1 MLITIIAVSL
11 VLGGLIFFHELGH
24 FAVARSLGMGVS
36 TFSLGFGPKIL
47 KRKWGKTEYAL
58 SLVPLGGY
66 VALVGEQD
74 DSELPE
80 GFTREESF
88 SLRPAWQRL
97 MVVAAGP
104 VANMLLAW
112 LLCWILAFG
121 WGTPQLLP
129 QVGGLVENGPAAK
142 AGVQAGDTIVSIDG
156 QPIVAW
162 EDMTRAIAR
171 SNGQPL
177 SVVLERPHKAA
188 AAGGELD
195 AKSEQGQVADPAGTS
210 GAETTAGAT
219 SKTTPET
226 TVGATSAAPGQDSV
240 PPTIMTVEIR
250 PEMSVRKTIFGEDE
264 KAWLVGIRNTGA
276 VRLVEHGFWGAAGAG
291 ASQASDMLALTW
303 KSFVKLVERVV
314 PLDQVGGP
322 IMIMQ
327 MVGKQAHEGIAGLL
341 ALAALISINLGVLN
355 LLPIPVLDGGQIV
368 FCLWEMI
375 FRRPVNARVQEYA
388 MRAGLALLVAL
399 MLLATYND
407 LWRIVKSAGWFG
419 SGS

>member
-47 KRKWGKTEYAL
+47 KRTWGKTEYAL

-66 VALVGEQD
+66 VALVGEQE
-74 DSELPE
+74 DSELSE

-88 SLRPAWQRL
+88 SLRPAWQCL
-97 MVVAAGP
+97 LVVAAGP

-121 WGTPQLLP
+121 WGTPLLLP

-142 AGVQAGDTIVSIDG
+142 AGVQAGDTIVRIDG

-162 EDMTRAIAR
+162 DDMTRAIAR

-188 AAGGELD
+188 PNGAEGAAGED
-195 AKSEQGQVADPAGTS
+195 GTP
-210 GAETTAGAT
+210 TDAT
-219 SKTTPET
+219 S
-226 TVGATSAAPGQDSV
+226 GQDS
-240 PPTIMTVEIR
+240 PPPSIMTVEIR

-276 VRLVEHGFWGAAGAG
+276 VRLVQHGFWGSAAAG

>member
-1 MLITIIAVSL
+1 MLTTIIAVTL

-24 FAVARSLGMGVS
+24 FAVARGFGMGVS

-58 SLVPLGGY
+58 SLIPLGGY

-97 MVVAAGP
+97 LVVAAGP

-129 QVGGLVENGPAAK
+129 QVGGLVEDGPAAR
-142 AGVQAGDTIVSIDG
+142 AGVEAGDTIVSING
-156 QPIVAW
+156 QPIVDW
-162 EDMTRAIAR
+162 EDMTRAIAA
-171 SNGQPL
+171 SDGQAML
-177 SVVLERPHKAA
+177 VKLKRPHRV
-188 AAGGELD
+188 E
-195 AKSEQGQVADPAGTS
+195 SVAPQAD
-210 GAETTAGAT
+210 EGAT
-219 SKTTPET
+219 AQGSHAQT
-226 TVGATSAAPGQDSV
+226 AANGDAIAPASLL
-240 PPTIMTVEIR
+240 TVEIR
-250 PEMSVRKTIFGEDE
+250 PEMAVRKTIFGEDE

-276 VRLVEHGFWGAAGAG
+276 VRLVEHGFWGAAVAG
-291 ASQASDMLALTW
+291 ASQTSNMLALTW

-327 MVGKQAHEGIAGLL
+327 MVGKQAHEGMAGLL

-375 FRRPVNARVQEYA
+375 FRRPVNARVQDYA
-388 MRAGLALLVAL
+388 MRAGLALLVTL

-407 LWRIVKSAGWFG
+407 IWRIVKGAGWFG

>member
-1 MLITIIAVSL
+1 MLITVIAVSL

-47 KRKWGKTEYAL
+47 KHKWGKTEYAL

-80 GFTREESF
+80 GFTKEESF

-97 MVVAAGP
+97 LVVAAGP

-142 AGVQAGDTIVSIDG
+142 AGVQAGDTIVSIGG
-156 QPIVAW
+156 QAINDW
-162 EDMTRAIAR
+162 GDMTHAIAR
-171 SNGQPL
+171 SDGQPL
-177 SVVLERPHKAA
+177 SVVLQRPAKIAA
-188 AAGGELD
+188 TAPEGE
-195 AKSEQGQVADPAGTS
+195 SQADHD
-210 GAETTAGAT
+210 
-219 SKTTPET
+219 
-226 TVGATSAAPGQDSV
+226 AAPADSGSVASGQGSA
-240 PPTIMTVEIR
+240 PATMLTVEIT

-276 VRLVEHGFWGAAGAG
+276 VRLVEHGFWGSASAGA
-291 ASQASDMLALTW
+291 AQASDMLALTW
-303 KSFVKLVERVV
+303 KSFVKLIERVV

-327 MVGKQAHEGIAGLL
+327 MVSKQAHEGIAGVL

-375 FRRPVNARVQEYA
+375 FRRPINARVQEYA
-388 MRAGLALLVAL
+388 MRAGLALLVGL

-407 LWRIVKSAGWFG
+407 IWRIVKGAGWFG

>member
-1 MLITIIAVSL
+1 MLTTIIAVTL

-24 FAVARSLGMGVS
+24 FAVARGFGMGVS

-58 SLVPLGGY
+58 SLIPLGGY

-97 MVVAAGP
+97 LVVAAGP

-129 QVGGLVENGPAAK
+129 QVGGLVEDGPAAR
-142 AGVQAGDTIVSIDG
+142 AGVEAGDTIVSING
-156 QPIVAW
+156 QPIVDW
-162 EDMTRAIAR
+162 EDMTRAIAA
-171 SNGQPL
+171 SDGQAML
-177 SVVLERPHKAA
+177 VELKRPHKV
-188 AAGGELD
+188 E
-195 AKSEQGQVADPAGTS
+195 SVAPPADEDIAPQDS
-210 GAETTAGAT
+210 HDRTTASDGAT
-219 SKTTPET
+219 A
-226 TVGATSAAPGQDSV
+226 ATSLL
-240 PPTIMTVEIR
+240 TVEIK
-250 PEMSVRKTIFGEDE
+250 PEMAVRKTIFGEDE

-276 VRLVEHGFWGAAGAG
+276 VRLVEHGFWGAAVAGAG
-291 ASQASDMLALTW
+291 QTSNMLALTW

-327 MVGKQAHEGIAGLL
+327 MVGKQAHEGMAGLL

-375 FRRPVNARVQEYA
+375 FRRPVNARVQDYA
-388 MRAGLALLVAL
+388 MRAGLALLVTL

-407 LWRIVKSAGWFG
+407 IWRIVKGAGWFG

>member
-47 KRKWGKTEYAL
+47 KRTWGKTEYAL

-66 VALVGEQD
+66 VALVGEQE

-97 MVVAAGP
+97 LVVAAGP

-121 WGTPQLLP
+121 WGTPLLLP

-142 AGVQAGDTIVSIDG
+142 AGVQAGDTIVRIDG

-162 EDMTRAIAR
+162 DDMTRAIAR

-188 AAGGELD
+188 AN
-195 AKSEQGQVADPAGTS
+195 
-210 GAETTAGAT
+210 GAEGAAGEDG
-219 SKTTPET
+219 TPT
-226 TVGATSAAPGQDSV
+226 DAASGQDS
-240 PPTIMTVEIR
+240 PPPSIMTVEIR

-276 VRLVEHGFWGAAGAG
+276 VRLVQHGFWGSAAAG

>member
-47 KRKWGKTEYAL
+47 KHKWGKTEYAL

-80 GFTREESF
+80 GFTKEESF

-97 MVVAAGP
+97 LVVAAGP

-142 AGVQAGDTIVSIDG
+142 AGIQAGDTIVSIDG
-156 QPIVAW
+156 QAINDW
-162 EDMTRAIAR
+162 EDMTHAIAR
-171 SNGQPL
+171 SDGQPL
-177 SVVLERPHKAA
+177 SIVLQRPAKIAA
-188 AAGGELD
+188 TAPESESRARQDAAL
-195 AKSEQGQVADPAGTS
+195 
-210 GAETTAGAT
+210 
-219 SKTTPET
+219 
-226 TVGATSAAPGQDSV
+226 AAPAEGDAASV
-240 PPTIMTVEIR
+240 QGGTPAAMLTVEVK

-276 VRLVEHGFWGAAGAG
+276 VRLVEHGFWGSAAAGA
-291 ASQASDMLALTW
+291 AQASDMLALTW

-327 MVGKQAHEGIAGLL
+327 MVSKQAHEGIAGVL

-375 FRRPVNARVQEYA
+375 FRRPINARVQEYA
-388 MRAGLALLVAL
+388 MRAGLALLVGL

-407 LWRIVKSAGWFG
+407 IWRIVKGAGWFG

>member
-47 KRKWGKTEYAL
+47 KRTWGKTEYAL

-66 VALVGEQD
+66 VALVGEQE

-97 MVVAAGP
+97 LVVAAGP

-121 WGTPQLLP
+121 WGTPLLLP

-142 AGVQAGDTIVSIDG
+142 AGVQAGDTIVRIDG

-162 EDMTRAIAR
+162 DDMTRAIAR

-188 AAGGELD
+188 VNGAEGED
-195 AKSEQGQVADPAGTS
+195 GQSTAPAGTS
-210 GAETTAGAT
+210 GAETTAN
-219 SKTTPET
+219 TT
-226 TVGATSAAPGQDSV
+226 ADAASGQGNL
-240 PPTIMTVEIR
+240 PPSIMTVEIR

-276 VRLVEHGFWGAAGAG
+276 VRLVQHGFWGAAAAG

>member
-1 MLITIIAVSL
+1 MLTTIIAVTL

-24 FAVARSLGMGVS
+24 FAVARGFGMGVS

-58 SLVPLGGY
+58 SLIPLGGY

-97 MVVAAGP
+97 LVVAAGP

-112 LLCWILAFG
+112 LLCWILAFA

-142 AGVQAGDTIVSIDG
+142 AGVEAGDTIVSING
-156 QPIVAW
+156 QPIVDW
-162 EDMTRAIAR
+162 EDMTHAIAA
-171 SNGQPL
+171 SDGQPL
-177 SVVLERPHKAA
+177 RVELKRPHKPQSAVPPSDEN
-188 AAGGELD
+188 AAGPD
-195 AKSEQGQVADPAGTS
+195 
-210 GAETTAGAT
+210 
-219 SKTTPET
+219 
-226 TVGATSAAPGQDSV
+226 SAAQAAGKAADM
-240 PPTIMTVEIR
+240 PPSLLTVEIT
-250 PEMSVRKTIFGEDE
+250 PEMAVRKTIFGEDE

-276 VRLVEHGFWGAAGAG
+276 ARLVEHGFWSAAVAG
-291 ASQASDMLALTW
+291 ASQTSNMLALTW
-303 KSFVKLVERVV
+303 KSFVKLIERVV

-327 MVGKQAHEGIAGLL
+327 MVGKQAHEGMAGLL

-375 FRRPVNARVQEYA
+375 FRRPVNARVQDYA
-388 MRAGLALLVAL
+388 MRVGLALLVTL

-407 LWRIVKSAGWFG
+407 IWRIVKGAGWFG

>member
-47 KRKWGKTEYAL
+47 KHKWGKTEYAL

-80 GFTREESF
+80 GFTKEESF

-97 MVVAAGP
+97 LVVAAGP

-156 QPIVAW
+156 QAINDW
-162 EDMTRAIAR
+162 GDMTHAIAR
-171 SNGQPL
+171 SDGQPL
-177 SVVLERPHKAA
+177 SIVLQRPAKIAVTA
-188 AAGGELD
+188 PEGE
-195 AKSEQGQVADPAGTS
+195 SQADHD
-210 GAETTAGAT
+210 
-219 SKTTPET
+219 
-226 TVGATSAAPGQDSV
+226 AAPADSAGVASGQGSA
-240 PPTIMTVEIR
+240 PATMLTVEIT

-276 VRLVEHGFWGAAGAG
+276 VRLVEHGFWGSAGAG
-291 ASQASDMLALTW
+291 AAQASDMLALTW
-303 KSFVKLVERVV
+303 KSFVKLIERVV

-327 MVGKQAHEGIAGLL
+327 MVSKQAHEGIAGVL

-375 FRRPVNARVQEYA
+375 FRRPINARVQEYA
-388 MRAGLALLVAL
+388 MRAGLALLVGL

-407 LWRIVKSAGWFG
+407 IWRIVKGAGWFG